1 MLPFP
6 AFRRAGLLSYFVA
19 SGYTGRGL
27 GTLLLDAL
35 ADDARVNGCTTLVAN
50 VSSRNTASLAFH
62 AARGFA
68 EAGRLHAVG
77 EKFGEKFDLVW
88 LQRDL

>member
-1 MLPFP
+1 
-6 AFRRAGLLSYFVA
+6 VA
-19 SGYTGRGL
+19 EVA
-27 GTLLLDAL
+27 LDAATGMHRLPRLLERL
-35 ADDARVNGCTTLVAN
+35 AEDARACGCTTLVAN